1 MNYLTMLNLV
11 RIEFQA
17 QLEGKEVRMRRHF
30 FLLIF
35 ETGIFCMSLDVLELT
50 L

>member
-1 MNYLTMLNLV
+1 MMLNLV
-11 RIEFQA
+11 HIEFQA
-17 QLEGKEVRMRRHF
+17 QLEGKEVRMTRHF

-35 ETGIFCMSLDVLELT
+35 ETGFFRMILDVLELT